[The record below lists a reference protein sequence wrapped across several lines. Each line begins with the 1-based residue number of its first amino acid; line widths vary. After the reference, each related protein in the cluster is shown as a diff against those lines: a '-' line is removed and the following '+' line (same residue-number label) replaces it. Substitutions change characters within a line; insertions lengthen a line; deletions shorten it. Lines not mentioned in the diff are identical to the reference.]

1 MGAYREVKRR
11 LEELENKPEP
21 PKAKRPRVVPWIYQF
36 H

>member
-21 PKAKRPRVVPWIYQF
+21 PKAKRRRVVYQF
-36 H
+36 VND